1 MTRLHPRRRR
11 LLTALMLPVL
21 LNTASMADAAG
32 PVPGQELFDLSL
44 EELMNVVVTS
54 VGKKAQPLGDTAAAV
69 FVISA
74 NDIRRSGASNIPEA
88 LRLAPGVHVAQ
99 FANNRWSVSIRGF
112 GGRFS
117 NKLLVLQDGR
127 SIYTPMY
134 SGVFW
139 ESIDVPLEN
148 IERIE
153 VIRGPGAS
161 IWGANAVNGV
171 INIITRSARDSQGTR
186 VAVGAGSELR
196 GTAFA
201 STGVE
206 IDATTHLRI
215 HAEQQYVEPS
225 VTVGGDAARDFLRTQ
240 RAGLRLDRDAG
251 ADRYSVDFGVI
262 NSDAGDQIVQASA
275 GDPPLLDFTSRANA
289 AHLLGLWERLDT
301 DGTRHSLQGY
311 VEHEKLSIGI
321 GNWRRST
328 FDLEYQQQL
337 GTTSGHDI
345 VWGTGIRHTRDDVR
359 GVAPYV
365 SLTTERRN
373 TNLVSV
379 FVQDDITLQPNRWK
393 LTVGSRLEHNAYSGY
408 EFQPNVRLLHMPDE
422 ANRLWLSVARASR
435 TPSRGESDARTRLRA
450 TRIAPPGG
458 PGPEFIVPYARGNAD
473 YGAEQLDAIDAGW
486 RTRWS
491 PTLSTDLAVFRYRYD
506 DLRGGVGGM
515 PFFDFARGEL
525 IQPIEIANLGA
536 ADSQGA
542 EASADWRVAPDWH
555 LQASYSWYKISL
567 RNTAGPTEY
576 SESSPTHLVSLRS
589 SWDISADLQLDV
601 WLRHVS
607 QTSIP
612 LGTAAVNIP
621 SYYGLDMRLA
631 WKPRKDFELALIG
644 QNLLD
649 SRHPEAVTEQLASAF
664 TEVQR
669 GAYVKAT
676 WQF

>member
-1 MTRLHPRRRR
+1 MTRSSPRKRR
-11 LLTALMLPVL
+11 LLTALLVPVL
-21 LNTASMADAAG
+21 LHAPSMACAFG
-32 PVPGQELFDLSL
+32 PAPAQELFDLSL

-54 VGKKAQPLGDTAAAV
+54 VGKKAQQLGDTAAAV
-69 FVISA
+69 YVISA

-112 GGRFS
+112 AGRFS

-171 INIITRSARDSQGTR
+171 INIITRGARDSQGTR
-186 VAVGAGSELR
+186 VAVGAGTELR
-196 GTAFA
+196 GTGFV
-201 STGVE
+201 SHGVR
-206 IDATTHLRI
+206 IDDTTHLRI

-225 VTVGGDAARDFLRTQ
+225 ITASGDAARDFLRTQ

-251 ADRYSVDFGVI
+251 ADRYSVDLGVI
-262 NSDAGDQIVQASA
+262 NSDAGDQIVQLSA
-275 GDPPLLDFTSRANA
+275 GDPPLLNFTSRANS
-289 AHLLGLWERLDT
+289 AHLLGLWEHVGES
-301 DGTRHSLQGY
+301 GTRHSLQGY
-311 VEHEKLSIGI
+311 VEHEELGIGI
-321 GNWRRST
+321 ANWRRST

-337 GTTSGHDI
+337 GSGSRHDI
-345 VWGTGIRHTRDDVR
+345 VWGTGIRHTRDDVT
-359 GVAPYV
+359 GVAPYL
-365 SLTTERRN
+365 SLSAERRN
-373 TNLVSV
+373 TNLASV

-393 LTVGSRLEHNAYSGY
+393 LTIGSRLEHNAYSGY

-422 ANRLWLSVARASR
+422 ANRLWVSAARASR

-458 PGPEFIVPYARGNAD
+458 PGPEFIVPYVSGNTE
-473 YGAEQLDAIDAGW
+473 YGAETLDAIDAGW

-491 PTLSTDLAVFRYRYD
+491 PTLSTDLALFRYRYD
-506 DLRGGVGGM
+506 DLRGGIEGT

-525 IQPIEIANLGA
+525 ILPIAIANLGA
-536 ADSQGA
+536 ADSHGA
-542 EASADWRVAPDWH
+542 EASVDWRAAPDWH

-576 SESSPTHLVSLRS
+576 SEGSPTHLVSLRS
-589 SWDISADLQLDV
+589 SWDISEDLQWDL
-601 WLRHVS
+601 WLRHVGR
-607 QTSIP
+607 TSIP
-612 LGTAAVNIP
+612 LGTSLVNIP

-649 SRHPEAVTEQLASAF
+649 SRHPEAVAEQLASAF
-664 TEVQR
+664 NEVQR